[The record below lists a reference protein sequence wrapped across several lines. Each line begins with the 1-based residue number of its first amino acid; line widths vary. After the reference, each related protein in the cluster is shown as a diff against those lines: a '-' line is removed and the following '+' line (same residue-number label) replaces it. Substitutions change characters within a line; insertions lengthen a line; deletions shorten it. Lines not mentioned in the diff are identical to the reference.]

1 MPQSKKLNIA
11 VVTGGNNA
19 EREISLKSANTI
31 MSHLDR
37 EKYEPYLLNY
47 HFGKFTDVVTD
58 LPVDMNNFRL
68 EVFDRVVR
76 FDLVILFMHG
86 TPAEDGKIQAY
97 LELLDV
103 PYVGCDYFTSALTFD
118 KHACKRYLRG
128 SDIPMAKSVL
138 LLKDNPD
145 TDALKELSGSNLFV
159 KPNKNGSSYGVT
171 MVKADSD
178 YSEAITKAF
187 EFDDEVIV
195 EEYLKGRE
203 FSNGVYAGSKG
214 LHVMPV
220 TEIIPHKDFFDYEAK
235 YKNESDEV
243 TPADLSEP
251 LTEKCQAQSKK
262 LYELLLC
269 KGMVRFDYILVGEEF
284 YFLEANTIPGFSEQ
298 SLFPQQIKANG
309 MTISGVLD
317 EVIEET
323 LHRYRA

>member
-31 MSHLDR
+31 MAHLDR

-47 HFGKFTDVVTD
+47 HFGKFTDAVTD
-58 LPVDMNNFRL
+58 LRVDLNNFRL

-97 LELLDV
+97 LELLDI
-103 PYVGCDYFTSALTFD
+103 PYLGCDHFTSALTFD
-118 KHACKRYLRG
+118 KHACKRYLQNA
-128 SDIPMAKSVL
+128 DIPMAKSVL
-138 LLKDNPD
+138 LHKSNPD

-171 MVKADSD
+171 MVNADAD

-203 FSNGVYAGSKG
+203 FSNGVYVGAKG

-243 TPADLSEP
+243 TPADLSES
-251 LTEKCQAQSKK
+251 LTKKCQALSKK

-309 MTISGVLD
+309 MTISNVLD
-317 EVIEET
+317 EMIEDI
-323 LHRYRA
+323 LV

>member
-31 MSHLDR
+31 MAHLDK

-47 HFGKFTDVVTD
+47 HFGKFTDAATN
-58 LPVDMNNFRL
+58 LPVDMNKFHL
-68 EVFDRVVR
+68 EVFDRIVR

-103 PYVGCDYFTSALTFD
+103 PYVGCDHFTSALTFD
-118 KHACKRYLRG
+118 KQACKQYLNG
-128 SDIPMAKSVL
+128 KNIPMAKSVL
-138 LLKDNPD
+138 LHKSNPD
-145 TDALKELSGSNLFV
+145 TEQLSALSGSSLFV

-171 MVKADSD
+171 MVNADDD
-178 YSEAITKAF
+178 YTAAINKAF
-187 EFDDEVIV
+187 EFDEEVIV

-203 FSNGVYAGSKG
+203 FSNGAYLGPDGVK
-214 LHVMPV
+214 VMPV

-243 TPADLSEP
+243 TPADLSKE
-251 LTEKCQAQSKK
+251 LTLKCQAQSER
-262 LYELLLC
+262 LYQLLHC
-269 KGMVRFDYILVGEEF
+269 KGMVRFDYILVGQDF
-284 YFLEANTIPGFSEQ
+284 YFLEVNTIPGFSEQ
-298 SLFPQQIKANG
+298 SLFPQQIISVG
-309 MTISGVLD
+309 LTIAGVLN
-317 EVIEET
+317 EIIEET
-323 LHRYRA
+323 MRRYKR